1 MCGRYVRKT
10 GALEIAHAFSA
21 VDSGQHLALNFN
33 ISPTSDVFA
42 LRANG
47 GEVRLDVM
55 SWGLV
60 PSWAKD
66 VSRAASLIN
75 ARSESV
81 AEKPSFRNL
90 ISRHRCVMPMNAY
103 YEWKPM
109 KKSGKPMK
117 QPFAFFPGKDS
128 GYDHESHFA
137 VASLWST
144 WRDTDG
150 RELNTCVALTT
161 EANERV
167 SQVHNRMPVL
177 LTKVGIAQWLSE
189 DVIAPL
195 HLAQGIPDEAV
206 SYYPVSTEVNNARNH
221 GSQLLEEITLDAE
234 PEADESAETLF

>member
-1 MCGRYVRKT
+1 VRKT
-10 GALEIAHAFSA
+10 GALEIADAFSA

-109 KKSGKPMK
+109 KVAGKAMK
-117 QPFAFFPGKDS
+117 QPFAFFPGKNS
-128 GYDHESHFA
+128 AYDHESHFA
-137 VASLWST
+137 VASLWSI
-144 WRDTDG
+144 WRDG
-150 RELNTCVALTT
+150 EGSELTTCVALTT
-161 EANERV
+161 EANDRV

-177 LTKVGIAQWLSE
+177 LTKDGVAQWLSN
-189 DVIAPL
+189 DVVAPL
-195 HLAQGIPDEAV
+195 HLANGIPDDAIQF
-206 SYYPVSTEVNNARNH
+206 SAVSTEVNNARNH
-221 GSQLLEEITLDAE
+221 GPQLLEPITLAE
-234 PEADESAETLF
+234 ETPESLF

>member
-10 GALEIAHAFSA
+10 GAQEIAHAFAAIDGGVWLS
-21 VDSGQHLALNFN
+21 QNFN
-33 ISPTSDVFA
+33 ISPTSDVFV
-42 LRANG
+42 LRSYSDA
-47 GEVRLDVM
+47 VRLDVM

-60 PSWAKD
+60 PVWAKD

-109 KKSGKPMK
+109 KVAGKAMK
-117 QPFAFFPGKDS
+117 QPFAFIPGQDS

-144 WRDTDG
+144 WRDG
-150 RELNTCVALTT
+150 EGKELTTCVALTT
-161 EANERV
+161 EANQRV

-177 LTKVGIAQWLSE
+177 LTKDGVKQWLSE
-189 DVIAPL
+189 EVVAPL
-195 HLAQGIPDEAV
+195 HLAHGIPDDAV
-206 SYYPVSTEVNNARNH
+206 EYFPVSTDVNNARNH
-221 GSQLLEEITLDAE
+221 GMQLLNPVTLEE
-234 PEADESAETLF
+234 EAPETLF

>member
-10 GALEIAHAFSA
+10 GALETAHAFSA

-33 ISPTSDVFA
+33 IAPTSDVFA

-109 KKSGKPMK
+109 KIAGKAMK
-117 QPFAFFPGKDS
+117 QPFVFFPGKDS
-128 GYDHESHFA
+128 VYDHESHFA
-137 VASLWST
+137 VASLWSS
-144 WRDTDG
+144 WRDG
-150 RELNTCVALTT
+150 EGNELTTCVALTT
-161 EANERV
+161 EANDRV

-177 LTKVGIAQWLSE
+177 LTKDGVAQWLSD
-189 DVIAPL
+189 DVVAPL
-195 HLAQGIPDEAV
+195 HLANGIPDEAV
-206 SYYPVSTEVNNARNH
+206 EYLAVSTDVNNTRNH
-221 GSQLLEEITLDAE
+221 GPQLLEPITLAE
-234 PEADESAETLF
+234 ETPETLF

>member
-10 GALEIAHAFSA
+10 GAQEVAQAFSVVA
-21 VDSGQHLALNFN
+21 NSPDLSLNYN
-33 ISPTSDVFA
+33 ISPTSDVYV
-42 LRANG
+42 LRSVEG
-47 GEVRLDVM
+47 QLRLDVM

-60 PSWAKD
+60 PVWAKD

-109 KKSGKPMK
+109 KKSGKAMK
-117 QPFAFFPGKDS
+117 QPFVFVPGKDS
-128 GYDHESHFA
+128 GYDHGSHFA

-144 WRDTDG
+144 WRDVDG
-150 RELNTCVALTT
+150 REFNTCVALTT
-161 EANERV
+161 EANVRV

-177 LTKVGIAQWLSE
+177 LTQDGITQWLSE
-189 DVIAPL
+189 DVVAPL
-195 HLAQGIPDEAV
+195 HLAQGIPSEAV

-221 GSQLLEEITLDAE
+221 GSQLLEGITLDAE
-234 PEADESAETLF
+234 PVADEKPETLF

>member
-109 KKSGKPMK
+109 KVAGKAMK

-128 GYDHESHFA
+128 AYDHDSHFA

-144 WRDTDG
+144 WRDG
-150 RELNTCVALTT
+150 EGSELTTCVALTT
-161 EANERV
+161 EANDRV

-177 LTKVGIAQWLSE
+177 LTKDGVAQWLSD
-189 DVIAPL
+189 DVAAPL
-195 HLAQGIPDEAV
+195 HLANDIPDDAVEYLAV
-206 SYYPVSTEVNNARNH
+206 STDVNNARNH
-221 GSQLLEEITLDAE
+221 GPQLLEPITLAE
-234 PEADESAETLF
+234 ETPETLF